1 MKVLF
6 SNIIVLSIVVLCV
19 ESKDSSGS
27 SAFRGGEGRGDRGA
41 RGEATRRSYQGPTDY
56 NQYPQTMYS
65 PNHPY
70 QQYYPGHQQPY
81 FPYYPYSSMSSSG
94 SHQQPSYHYPYFP
107 HYTTPY
113 SSTSSSSSG
122 ASASSGQS
130 SSSASPFN
138 YYTQYPYSSSSL
150 YECHTSI
157 AEFAKTSS
165 SGSCSATATTTSLAA
180 SGSVSDDDKDNTV
193 TMTSD
198 EIVLCPKQKVFIQTC
213 VDAEISINLDVETI
227 ADLDPN
233 EKLIAQALGN
243 LQLVLDSITTTC
255 DGSWES
261 DDPSSAA
268 DKVLFERMDSL
279 THTTTV
285 AAAGTADV
293 SSELDLNRKY
303 RDHACVIHM
312 FEADDD
318 LLHNI
323 YYPYYS
329 HNDRECKFTW
339 NFKSTCEV
347 TATKTLT
354 PLTVTTNNPGTIT
367 STLFDGLNQ
376 KDPEATVTLEEVTVT
391 AAIWASPAQYTSH

>member
-27 SAFRGGEGRGDRGA
+27 SAFRGGAARGERGDRG
-41 RGEATRRSYQGPTDY
+41 GRSHEGPTDY
-56 NQYPQTMYS
+56 NQYPQTYS

-70 QQYYPGHQQPY
+70 QQYYPGHQQPSYQYQYPY

-193 TMTSD
+193 IMTSD

-261 DDPSSAA
+261 DDPSSVA

-279 THTTTV
+279 THTITTV
-285 AAAGTADV
+285 DDIPEISG
-293 SSELDLNRKY
+293 ELDLNRKY
-303 RDHACVIHM
+303 HDNACVIHM

-339 NFKSTCEV
+339 NFKSTCDV

-354 PLTVTTNNPGTIT
+354 SSRT
-367 STLFDGLNQ
+367 SVFNTM